1 MVSRFIYRCGVEYR
15 VKRKITLFK
24 DREEMELWEEF
35 IKYNRIKYTFL
46 LIIGFLLGFITS
58 IIIKVI

>member
-1 MVSRFIYRCGVEYR
+1 M
-15 VKRKITLFK
+15 KRKITLFK

-35 IKYNRIKYTFL
+35 IKYNRVKYTFL

-58 IIIKVI
+58 IIIIKVI